1 MAIKRTF
8 NQIITTGILAR
19 LHYEYTRHE
28 GLILNLV
35 EETEPSGMEAFNI
48 LEGYKQIMQTS
59 FEAIEELVEKELQTE
74 EDVKTFCEKYDVP
87 SNGGIVKEAVKY
99 VLETG
104 TINNE
109 INKKPAPHVGRP
121 APTFQTKERIF

>member
-99 VLETG
+99 VL
-104 TINNE
+104 TITNE
-109 INKKPAPHVGRP
+109 
-121 APTFQTKERIF
+121 

>member
-1 MAIKRTF
+1 
-8 NQIITTGILAR
+8 
-19 LHYEYTRHE
+19 
-28 GLILNLV
+28 
-35 EETEPSGMEAFNI
+35 MEAFNI

-109 INKKPAPHVGRP
+109 INKNRPH
-121 APTFQTKERIF
+121 T